1 MVGYLLND
9 LGITYIS
16 SDRAIII
23 WCVFVLQVNTNGVV
37 SFGSALSTY
46 PSESLPVTGT
56 AFVAPFWAD
65 IDTSTNGSVY
75 YR

>member
-1 MVGYLLND
+1 MLVPDVAKHNLPDD
-9 LGITYIS
+9 LIG
-16 SDRAIII
+16 
-23 WCVFVLQVNTNGVV
+23 LMQVNTNGVV
-37 SFGSALSTY
+37 SFGTALSTY

-65 IDTSTNGSVY
+65 IDARANGSVY